1 MGLTSVFFI
10 QKIDYGSTNHKTEN
24 PPLDTESK
32 DGSLRMDKMKLV
44 LILITVAITVAPI
57 AGILLMYQNN
67 LVGLFVPPEINQI
80 TDKLSGGDNGGGSDG
95 PQVELVGLPEIDPV
109 SYTIKQSIKVSNPV
123 PFDITLKSLSGD
135 VQCVEHGFNVGVAS
149 LEDSVSIPA
158 GETGTVTLLITWT
171 DDGLAHF
178 GSAHAGEETVEVVLV
193 NVGVDVSGIQLQLDQ
208 NMMDQRM
215 EIPNPAM

>member
-1 MGLTSVFFI
+1 
-10 QKIDYGSTNHKTEN
+10 
-24 PPLDTESK
+24 
-32 DGSLRMDKMKLV
+32 MDKIKLV
-44 LILITVAITVAPI
+44 LTLITIAITVVPLV
-57 AGILLMYQNN
+57 GVLLAYQDN
-67 LVGLFVPPEINQI
+67 LVGLFVPPEINEI
-80 TDKLSGGDNGGGSDG
+80 ADKFSGGGGSGDG
-95 PQVELVGLPEIDPV
+95 GSDEPQVEPVGPPEYDPV
-109 SYTIKQSIKVSNPV
+109 SHTIRQSIAFKNPV

-215 EIPNPAM
+215 EIPNFWYAG